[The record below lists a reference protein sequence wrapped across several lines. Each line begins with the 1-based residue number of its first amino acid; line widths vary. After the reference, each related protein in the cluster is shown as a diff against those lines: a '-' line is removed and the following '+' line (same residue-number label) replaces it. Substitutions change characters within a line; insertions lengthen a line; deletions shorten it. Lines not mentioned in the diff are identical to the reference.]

1 MSLLHK
7 LEGLYGGLTRLL
19 TALLTVTLLVVS
31 AVTLFNWQRATASE
45 PPRKEATQPAPPKVA
60 SEDLIK
66 RVIASQTGQS
76 VDPISSSDPN
86 RAAYDRIGKAIAA
99 FAKKHPSEDGPTVED
114 VISFAREK
122 VSYQDTADLRA
133 AYATG
138 LADTLER
145 ALADARI
152 DALLPAPDAQ
162 KADAWASDA
171 TPMDITH
178 ALINQFDSDFTEQV
192 AMVSYLHEDRDTLDR
207 DKQANAWRSLMRL
220 GGPLLMLMLLLQVLT
235 FGRIEQNTRQL
246 RAAK

>member
-7 LEGLYGGLTRLL
+7 LEGLYGGLIRLL

-31 AVTLFNWQRATASE
+31 VVALFNWQRATASE
-45 PPRKEATQPAPPKVA
+45 SPRKEAAQPAPPKVA

-66 RVIASQTGQS
+66 RVVASQTGQS
-76 VDPISSSDPN
+76 VDPISTHDPN
-86 RAAYDRIGKAIAA
+86 RTAYDRIGRAVAA
-99 FAKKHPSEDGPTVED
+99 FAKKHPSDEDLSVDD

-122 VSYQDTADLRA
+122 VSYQDTPELKA
-133 AYATG
+133 AYAAG

-152 DALLPAPDAQ
+152 DALLRAPDAR
-162 KADAWASDA
+162 KADAWANDA
-171 TPMDITH
+171 TAMDITH

-192 AMVSYLHEDRDTLDR
+192 TTVSNLHEDRDVMDHE
-207 DKQANAWRSLMRL
+207 KQANAWRSLMRL

-235 FGRIEQNTRQL
+235 FGRLEQNTRQT
-246 RAAK
+246 RTAK